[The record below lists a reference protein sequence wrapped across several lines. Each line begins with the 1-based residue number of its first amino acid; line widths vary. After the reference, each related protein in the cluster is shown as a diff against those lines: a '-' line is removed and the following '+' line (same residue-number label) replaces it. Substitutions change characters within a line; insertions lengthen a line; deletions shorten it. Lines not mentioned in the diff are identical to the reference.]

1 MMNEFLDKIT
11 FVNNN
16 ILKGNLDEALI
27 VLVEA
32 LDMYE
37 THHLTCNIPNVF
49 DHASNVIE
57 GFTRRVML
65 LKTLK
70 RLIGLAHDADTKA
83 IYTRY
88 LALATALYGKPEKGL
103 KIIETFNEQTNIELH
118 IELQNIKGLIL
129 TELDRHEE
137 VLEIYLENYKLI
149 QENDYKAGYR
159 LVHNIGSAYT
169 ELFQYDKAI
178 EYFRLGISYD
188 FEMGYEINGLSAM
201 VELADVYINVHKFP
215 VAKRTL
221 KKVMGYEVLTQN
233 PNLYKEYC
241 SAMYRL
247 NKVTNKF
254 EDALFY
260 HEILKD
266 LEIQLNM
273 EYYSGLLDHHHRD
286 EDDIVLLDH
295 DIMSDKLRNTNRF
308 LKTTLAKSHEMQ
320 QELMAKNQEL
330 EATMESLNSTQE
342 KLLTAEKR
350 NVLDSMFINIANHMN
365 TPLGVMNTATSHVKN
380 VNRKTTK
387 KFEMNQLSKQN
398 LIHHLEEVDKTIG
411 LYEESMHKVIAFVDT
426 LKLYKTNDEEEIK
439 HIQVK
444 KYLLNLSENYK
455 KYNGIEDIGV
465 ICHEDTML
473 YINTSLFEKCIDL
486 ISKKLLINSERNGFD
501 IEVSIE
507 SSMLS
512 IGIGDFKSEKEIM
525 KSSTSLVDS
534 YDFYIVQT
542 IVENLLGGRFI
553 KFQDRGRDYFQF
565 IFNLES

>member
-1 MMNEFLDKIT
+1 MINEFLEKIT

-37 THHLTCNIPNVF
+37 AHHLSCNIPNVF

-70 RLIGLAHDADTKA
+70 RLIGLAHDADTKS

-103 KIIETFNEQTNIELH
+103 KIIETFNEESNIELH

-129 TELDRHEE
+129 TKLDRHEE
-137 VLEIYLENYKLI
+137 VLEIFLENYKLI

-169 ELFQYDKAI
+169 ELYQYDKAI
-178 EYFRLGISYD
+178 EYFKLGISFD
-188 FEMGYEINGLSAM
+188 FEMGFEINGLNAM
-201 VELADVYINVHKFP
+201 VELADVYINVHKYA

-247 NKVTNKF
+247 NKITNKF
-254 EDALFY
+254 EEALFY

-295 DIMSDKLRNTNRF
+295 DIMSDKLRNTNKF

-365 TPLGVMNTATSHVKN
+365 TPLGVMNTATSHIKN

-387 KFEMNQLSKQN
+387 KFEMNQLGKQN
-398 LIHHLEEVDKTIG
+398 LIHHLEEVDKTVA
-411 LYEESMHKVIAFVDT
+411 LYEESMHQVIAFVDT

-439 HIQVK
+439 HIHVK
-444 KYLLNLSENYK
+444 KYLMNLSENYK

-486 ISKKLLINSERNGFD
+486 VSKKLLINSERNGFD

-512 IGIGDFKSEKEIM
+512 IGIGDFKSEKELK